1 MNKMINL
8 NTSIT
13 KMVALGTIA
22 AVGFAPLAANA
33 QTQSQLK
40 NRQKQKNTWRNLGLA
55 GAAVGVYGLL
65 KGDKVLTIAGLGGG
79 AYSAWRYEQ
88 DRKSQ
93 SNMERQRAQ
102 LFSRRS
108 IVRNGHRYNRKTVWK
123 NGKKYY
129 QFVRA
134 N

>member
-1 MNKMINL
+1 MINL